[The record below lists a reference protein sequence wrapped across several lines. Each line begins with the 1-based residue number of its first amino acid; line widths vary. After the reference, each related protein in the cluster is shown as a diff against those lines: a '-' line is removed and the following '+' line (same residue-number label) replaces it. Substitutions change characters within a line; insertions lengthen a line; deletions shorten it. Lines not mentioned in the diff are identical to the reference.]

1 MKFKLLSFV
10 FAVAVFPV
18 TSVMAQGVSEAD
30 IRVVEDKI
38 EKAEEMIKT
47 LTSQIEENEYKRKK
61 DAANQDTKMT
71 ATVWDIKSEVEKI
84 GTNLKEY
91 SEEIV
96 KLRNRNNEMSQQ
108 IENLKSDF
116 AKMDEFIKTIP
127 TKDPKSLMDGKS
139 DMKIESD
146 ISEELLLLSKAPV
159 DAENKKEDGE
169 SSINEVQEYDAY
181 KQALSL
187 YKDKNYTESAIGF
200 ADIMKKYPEGK
211 NFHSSLFYLG
221 KSMQKLGKVN
231 NSCQAFA
238 NIINS
243 KEVIDAKIK
252 NESIAEFEK
261 LDCKNLN
268 NKNGKK

>member
-1 MKFKLLSFV
+1 MNLKLLSFV
-10 FAVAVFPV
+10 FSAAFFVSS
-18 TSVMAQGVSEAD
+18 SVMAQGVSEAD

-38 EKAEEMIKT
+38 ERAEEMIKT

-61 DAANQDTKMT
+61 DAANQDTKMS
-71 ATVWDIKSEVEKI
+71 ATVWDIKTEVEKI

-96 KLRNRNNEMSQQ
+96 KLRNKNNEMSRQ

-116 AKMDEFIKTIP
+116 AKMDEFMKTIP
-127 TKDPKSLMDGKS
+127 TKDPKSLVDGKS
-139 DMKIESD
+139 NTKIESD

-159 DAENKKEDGE
+159 VAEDKNDADTDNTE
-169 SSINEVQEYDAY
+169 SQLY
-181 KQALSL
+181 KQAMQN
-187 YKDKNYTESAIGF
+187 YKDGKFTESAIGF
-200 ADIMKKYPEGK
+200 ADIVKKYPEGK
-211 NFHSSLFYLG
+211 SFHNSLFYLG
-221 KSMQKLGKVN
+221 KSMQKLGKAN
-231 NSCQAFA
+231 SSCQAFA

-261 LDCKNLN
+261 LGCKNLN

>member
-10 FAVAVFPV
+10 FA
-18 TSVMAQGVSEAD
+18 TSVFVSSSLMAQGVSEAD

-38 EKAEEMIKT
+38 ERAEEMIKT

-61 DAANQDTKMT
+61 DAANQDTKMS
-71 ATVWDIKSEVEKI
+71 ATVWDIKTEMEKI
-84 GTNLKEY
+84 GSNLKGY

-96 KLRNRNNEMSQQ
+96 ELRKRNNEISQQ
-108 IENLKSDF
+108 IETLKSDF
-116 AKMDEFIKTIP
+116 AKMDEFMKTIP
-127 TKDPKSLMDGKS
+127 TKDPKSLVDGKS
-139 DMKIESD
+139 NTKIESD

-159 DAENKKEDGE
+159 DAENKNDADADNTE
-169 SSINEVQEYDAY
+169 SQLYAQAMQKYNEA
-181 KQALSL
+181 KF
-187 YKDKNYTESAIGF
+187 TESAIGF
-200 ADIMKKYPEGK
+200 ADIIKKYPEGK
-211 NFHSSLFYLG
+211 SFHSSLCYLG

-261 LDCKNLN
+261 LGCKNLN